1 MAYYLGR
8 DVKVWILTEQDDM
21 SISVTSNAAKL
32 ETDLQTHNFANE
44 LLTASLADAY
54 AKTDLTGVDLG
65 IGVVD
70 EDVSYMGQ
78 RSVLKAEIKKET
90 TVALTFKKSSNELD
104 VIFNGPITSGECT
117 DGNTVAAQVGARW
130 GLKDDKISGGL
141 AAPGDHKD
149 PDGDISYG
157 YRIVIQLQDEVEAI
171 AIPNCCITSHSV
183 TLNADGV
190 TEETLEFASHVQPII
205 AASAQAS
212 ALVAFTTAI

>member
-54 AKTDLTGVDLG
+54 AKTYLTGVDLG

-90 TVALTFKKSSNELD
+90 TVALTFKKSSKLINSSFLKL
-104 VIFNGPITSGECT
+104 IITLS
-117 DGNTVAAQVGARW
+117 
-130 GLKDDKISGGL
+130 K
-141 AAPGDHKD
+141 
-149 PDGDISYG
+149 
-157 YRIVIQLQDEVEAI
+157 
-171 AIPNCCITSHSV
+171 
-183 TLNADGV
+183 
-190 TEETLEFASHVQPII
+190 
-205 AASAQAS
+205 
-212 ALVAFTTAI
+212 

>member
-8 DVKVWILTEQDDM
+8 DVKVWILTEMDDI
-21 SISVTSNAAKL
+21 SISVTSNACKL

-44 LLTASLADAY
+44 LLTASLDDAY

-70 EDVSYMGQ
+70 EDVSYIGQ

-90 TVALTFKKSSNELD
+90 TVALTFKKNDNELD
-104 VIFNGPITSGECT
+104 VIFNGPITADECT
-117 DGNTVAAQVGARW
+117 DGNTIRTQVGARW
-130 GLKDDKISGGL
+130 GLKDEKISAGL
-141 AAPGDHKD
+141 AAPKDHKD
-149 PDGDISYG
+149 NDGDISYG
-157 YRIVIQLQDEVEAI
+157 YRVVIQLQNDTEAI
-171 AIPNCCITSHSV
+171 AIPNCCITGHSV

-190 TEETLEFASHVQPII
+190 TEETLEFTSHVQPII

-212 ALVAFTTAI
+212 ALVAFTTDI